1 MPFVRGIGVP
11 ELVIILVIVMIIFG
25 VGRLSEIGGALG
37 RSIREFRRSAD
48 GAEEPGAPESETDQ
62 PDQKVDQKVGQENR

>member
-37 RSIREFRRSAD
+37 RSIREFRRSAEGED
-48 GAEEPGAPESETDQ
+48 VLGGSESESEAN
-62 PDQKVDQKVGQENR
+62 QKVSQETSREG

>member
-37 RSIREFRRSAD
+37 RSIREFRRSAE
-48 GAEEPGAPESETDQ
+48 GADSPGDSDSEASA
-62 PDQKVDQKVGQENR
+62 KAGQENQSGS

>member
-1 MPFVRGIGVP
+1 MPFIRGIGVP

-25 VGRLSEIGGALG
+25 VGRLTEIGGALG

-48 GAEEPGAPESETDQ
+48 GADEPVESESESD
-62 PDQKVDQKVGQENR
+62 PKVGQENR